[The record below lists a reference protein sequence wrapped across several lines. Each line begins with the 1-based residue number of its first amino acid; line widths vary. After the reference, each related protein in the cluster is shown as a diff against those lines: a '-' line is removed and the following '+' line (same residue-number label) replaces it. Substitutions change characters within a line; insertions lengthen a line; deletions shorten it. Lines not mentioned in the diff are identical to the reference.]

1 MTKKI
6 NWGILGAGK
15 IAGKFATDLATLPQ
29 ANLYAVASRTLKKA
43 QHFAKDYH
51 FEKAFDGYEAM
62 LADSELEA
70 VYIATPHV
78 FHCEHTL
85 LCLAHK
91 KAVICEK
98 PFAINTREVKLMIAK
113 AKETNT
119 FLMDALW
126 TLCLPHIL
134 KTKEIVKSGQLG
146 KLISV
151 KADFGFRADFN
162 PNSRLFDRDLG
173 GGSLLDVGIYPA
185 LLSLFLLGKP
195 KKVTAAALIGQT
207 KIDEECAVFL
217 EYENGQTA
225 NLHSTLLARTPVEA
239 YIYCEKGYIYIP
251 PRFHERVDGITLF
264 TYENSVKTFIPFD
277 YQVVGYHYEAAEM
290 MRCMRAGKLES
301 ELVPH
306 QFSLDLMELLDEIR
320 GQIGLVYPR
329 HD

>member
-15 IAGKFATDLATLPQ
+15 IAGKFATDLATLPA
-29 ANLYAVASRTLKKA
+29 ANLYAIASRSQEKA
-43 QHFAKDYH
+43 QNFANDYN
-51 FEKAFDGYEAM
+51 FEKAYGRYETM
-62 LADSELEA
+62 LADPELDA

-85 LCLAHK
+85 LCLSHK

-98 PFAINTREVKLMIAK
+98 PFAINTREVKQMLAK

-134 KTKEIVKSGQLG
+134 KTKEIVESGELG

-151 KADFGFRADFN
+151 KADFGFKANFD

-173 GGSLLDVGIYPA
+173 GGALLDIGIYPA
-185 LLSLFLLGKP
+185 LLALFLLGKP
-195 KKVTAAALIGQT
+195 KKVTAAALMGKT
-207 KIDEECAVFL
+207 KVDEECAVFL

-225 NLHSTLLARTPVEA
+225 NLHATLLAHTPIEA
-239 YIYCEKGYIYIP
+239 YIYCEKGYVHIP
-251 PRFHERVDGITLF
+251 GRFHEGVEGITTL
-264 TYENSVKTFIPFD
+264 TYENSEKTFIPFD
-277 YQVVGYHYEAAEM
+277 YQVLGYQYEAAEM
-290 MRCMRAGKLES
+290 MRCMQAGKLES
-301 ELVPH
+301 DLIPH
-306 QFSLDLMELLDEIR
+306 QFSLDLIELLDEIR
-320 GQIGLVYPR
+320 RQIGLIYPR